1 MRSTWVQGALLV
13 AMALAP
19 RVALAEDPAVAPP
32 PPAPPKLESAQPEPP
47 RIHGAHTVDVIAPGE
62 KVETIVERLR
72 GRLEHAPAV
81 APGGGEK
88 MAPPDGKSRTRERRP
103 GGPYP
108 PGASRGGGVGPA
120 KPGPGSGPPP
130 PPGGLRPLP
139 PGGMTPPPLP
149 PAQPPP
155 LPPHS

>member
-1 MRSTWVQGALLV
+1 MRSTWVQGALVV

-72 GRLEHAPAV
+72 GRLERAPVVVPAS
-81 APGGGEK
+81 GGKVG
-88 MAPPDGKSRTRERRP
+88 PLDGKGPPPGRRP
-103 GGPYP
+103 GGPDL
-108 PGASRGGGVGPA
+108 PGGPRGGGPP
-120 KPGPGSGPPP
+120 KLGPGSGPP
-130 PPGGLRPLP
+130 
-139 PGGMTPPPLP
+139 
-149 PAQPPP
+149 
-155 LPPHS
+155 